1 MTDYKILIEQLKSL
15 TAGVSHLISNLANAA
30 ALLFHSL
37 DDVNWAGFYL
47 ADGDKLVLGPF
58 QGNVACIEIPFGRGV
73 CGSAAVQNKTLVVD
87 NVHNFVGH
95 IACDGASLS
104 EIVVPIRKDGKVVGV
119 LDVDS
124 PIESRFSEKDREGLE
139 NFAQTVEGFWN

>member
-30 ALLFHSL
+30 ALLFHAL
-37 DDVNWAGFYL
+37 DDVNWVGFYL

-95 IACDGASLS
+95 IPCDGASLS